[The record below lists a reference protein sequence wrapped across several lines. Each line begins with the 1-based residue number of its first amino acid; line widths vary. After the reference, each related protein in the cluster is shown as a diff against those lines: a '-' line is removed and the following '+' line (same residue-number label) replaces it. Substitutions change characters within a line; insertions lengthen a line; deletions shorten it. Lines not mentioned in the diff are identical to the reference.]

1 MISDDQRSGNRSA
14 RDISPEQQQYIKDH
28 ILSFPTYSSRYGREK
43 SERLY
48 LSGDL
53 NLTSMYKFY
62 QAKCGTDNLGA
73 VCYGSYRIISKT
85 LNLHFRK
92 PKTDTGNKC
101 DRLMVEI
108 KIATE
113 EKETIRLKQVQ
124 D

>member
-1 MISDDQRSGNRSA
+1 MVPNM
-14 RDISPEQQQYIKDH
+14 
-28 ILSFPTYSSRYGREK
+28 
-43 SERLY
+43 
-48 LSGDL
+48 
-53 NLTSMYKFY
+53 TSLHKLY
-62 QAKCGTDNLGA
+62 QAKCRIDNLVA

-101 DRLMVEI
+101 DRLKVEIKI

-113 EKETIRLKQVQ
+113 EKDIIRLKQVQ